1 MWLLAQA
8 GSWPATGGLHF
19 AVAYDIFVWANIL
32 KKSSVQ
38 VNLIFRAFSDST
50 RLRILC
56 LLTGGEMCVGDL
68 VKVLQVP
75 QPTASRHLSY
85 LRRAGLVEARK
96 NALWVHY
103 RLANAKS
110 AFHRN
115 LLKCL
120 GNCFHDVPEIAG
132 DAKRAGLVKR
142 TGGCCPV

>member
-1 MWLLAQA
+1 MYLGSVIWILFRSLARVR
-8 GSWPATGGLHF
+8 F
-19 AVAYDIFVWANIL
+19 AWANIVE
-32 KKSSVQ
+32 KSKAQ
-38 VNLIFRAFSDST
+38 VNLIFRAFSDRT

-85 LRRAGLVEARK
+85 LRRAGLVETRK
-96 NALWVHY
+96 NGLWVHY
-103 RLANAKS
+103 RLASAKS

-120 GNCFHDVPEIAG
+120 GNCFHDVPEIPTMRNVR
-132 DAKRAGLVKR
+132 D
-142 TGGCCPV
+142 

>member
-1 MWLLAQA
+1 MYLGSAIWILFRSLARVR
-8 GSWPATGGLHF
+8 F
-19 AVAYDIFVWANIL
+19 AWANIVE
-32 KKSSVQ
+32 KSKAQ
-38 VNLIFRAFSDST
+38 VNLIFRAFSDRT

-85 LRRAGLVEARK
+85 LRRAGLVETRK
-96 NALWVHY
+96 NGLWVHY
-103 RLANAKS
+103 RLASAKS

-120 GNCFHDVPEIAG
+120 GNCFHDVPEIAD
-132 DAKRAGLVKR
+132 DAKRAGLVHKS
-142 TGGCCPV
+142 GGCCPV

>member
-1 MWLLAQA
+1 MRETKRAQ
-8 GSWPATGGLHF
+8 
-19 AVAYDIFVWANIL
+19 I
-32 KKSSVQ
+32 
-38 VNLIFRAFSDST
+38 NLIFRAFSDRT

-56 LLTGGEMCVGDL
+56 LLTGTEMCVGDL

-85 LRRAGLVEARK
+85 LRRAGLVNSRK
-96 NALWVHY
+96 NGLWVHY
-103 RLANAKS
+103 RLAPAKS

-120 GNCFHDVPEIAG
+120 GSCFHDVPEIAD
-132 DAKRAGLVKR
+132 DAKRAGLVRK

>member
-1 MWLLAQA
+1 MAETKKAQ
-8 GSWPATGGLHF
+8 
-19 AVAYDIFVWANIL
+19 I
-32 KKSSVQ
+32 
-38 VNLIFRAFSDST
+38 NLIFRAFSDPI

-56 LLTGGEMCVGDL
+56 LLTGAEMCVGDL

-85 LRRAGLVEARK
+85 LRRAGLVKTRK
-96 NALWVHY
+96 NGLWVHY
-103 RLANAKS
+103 RLAIAKS

-120 GNCFHDVPEIAG
+120 GSCFHDVPEIAD
-132 DAKRAGLVKR
+132 DAKRAGLVRK

>member
-1 MWLLAQA
+1 MHLGSAIWILFRSLARVR
-8 GSWPATGGLHF
+8 F
-19 AVAYDIFVWANIL
+19 AWANIVE
-32 KKSSVQ
+32 KSKAQ
-38 VNLIFRAFSDST
+38 VNLIFRAFSDRT

-85 LRRAGLVEARK
+85 LRRAGLVETRK
-96 NALWVHY
+96 NGLWVHY
-103 RLANAKS
+103 RLAIAKS

-120 GNCFHDVPEIAG
+120 GNCFHDVPEIAD
-132 DAKRAGLVKR
+132 DAKRAGLVHKS
-142 TGGCCPV
+142 GGCCPV